1 MKKTAIFEDVVSIMT
16 HDSSTIKDRKGCDPE
31 PFREKITDDMTDDAF
46 LYQVRSYLASF
57 GVIGHVSFGKKKA
70 PNKGFLLRSTDDG
83 LFVEGANEDTGLQ
96 VGDQILALDGSD
108 LGQVAS
114 LQKDY
119 FISKTPERHYRE
131 WADLVSQSTSVTLLR
146 EGIEKTIKV
155 VPSREPIQDQIFW
168 KRLDDEILYLRL
180 DNFMDEG
187 AISRVYQECLPM
199 MTEVKFLLID
209 VRQNGGGTDSLYIP
223 LLHLGLEKDQ
233 GYDSLDGDDDGM
245 EILYTERNV
254 DLRLKD
260 FEDWMQQE
268 EISPETVKLLE
279 DMKEDLIHHRGKG
292 YVPYQ
297 QESEEFFPEVRGG
310 QYPEQIFILSD
321 IYCRS
326 SGDNFVQMMKQ
337 FKKVT
342 VVGRPTLGI
351 LDYSNCCT
359 VDYGDYR
366 LMFPTSRCLSVDQG
380 RGMTDKGVEPDIE
393 IPWTPAHFERDVE
406 VDKCLELIRQSR
418 GTAK

>member
-1 MKKTAIFEDVVSIMT
+1 
-16 HDSSTIKDRKGCDPE
+16 
-31 PFREKITDDMTDDAF
+31 
-46 LYQVRSYLASF
+46 
-57 GVIGHVSFGKKKA
+57 
-70 PNKGFLLRSTDDG
+70 
-83 LFVEGANEDTGLQ
+83 
-96 VGDQILALDGSD
+96 
-108 LGQVAS
+108 
-114 LQKDY
+114 
-119 FISKTPERHYRE
+119 
-131 WADLVSQSTSVTLLR
+131 
-146 EGIEKTIKV
+146 
-155 VPSREPIQDQIFW
+155 
-168 KRLDDEILYLRL
+168 
-180 DNFMDEG
+180 MDEG
-187 AISRVYQECLPM
+187 SLGRLYQECLPM
-199 MTEVKFLLID
+199 MTEVKFLIID
-209 VRQNGGGTDSLYIP
+209 VRRNSGGTDSLYLP

-233 GYDSLDGDDDGM
+233 GYDSLDWDDDGM

-279 DMKEDLIHHRGKG
+279 DMKENLIHHRGKG

-310 QYPEQIFILSD
+310 HYPEQIFILSD
-321 IYCRS
+321 IYCAS

-359 VDYGDYR
+359 VDYDNFC

-380 RGMTDKGVEPDIE
+380 KGMTDQGVLPDIE
-393 IPWTPAHFERDVE
+393 IPWTPSHFERDVDL
-406 VDKCLELIRQSR
+406 DKCLELIHQ
-418 GTAK
+418 GTVK

>member
-1 MKKTAIFEDVVSIMT
+1 M
-16 HDSSTIKDRKGCDPE
+16 
-31 PFREKITDDMTDDAF
+31 
-46 LYQVRSYLASF
+46 
-57 GVIGHVSFGKKKA
+57 
-70 PNKGFLLRSTDDG
+70 
-83 LFVEGANEDTGLQ
+83 
-96 VGDQILALDGSD
+96 
-108 LGQVAS
+108 
-114 LQKDY
+114 
-119 FISKTPERHYRE
+119 
-131 WADLVSQSTSVTLLR
+131 VSQSTSVTLLR
-146 EGIEKTIKV
+146 EGIEKTIEV

-199 MTEVKFLLID
+199 MTEVKFLIID

-223 LLHLGLEKDQ
+223 LLHLALEKDQ
-233 GYDSLDGDDDGM
+233 GYDSLDWDDDGM

-279 DMKEDLIHHRGKG
+279 DMKENLIHHRGKG
-292 YVPYQ
+292 YVTYQ

-310 QYPEQIFILSD
+310 HYPEQIFILSD

-326 SGDNFVQMMKQ
+326 SGDNFVHMMKQ

-359 VDYGDYR
+359 VDYDNFC

-380 RGMTDKGVEPDIE
+380 KGMTDQGVLPDIE
-393 IPWTPAHFERDVE
+393 IPWTPTHFERDVDL
-406 VDKCLELIRQSR
+406 DKCLELIHQ
-418 GTAK
+418 GNVK

>member
-1 MKKTAIFEDVVSIMT
+1 
-16 HDSSTIKDRKGCDPE
+16 
-31 PFREKITDDMTDDAF
+31 
-46 LYQVRSYLASF
+46 
-57 GVIGHVSFGKKKA
+57 
-70 PNKGFLLRSTDDG
+70 
-83 LFVEGANEDTGLQ
+83 
-96 VGDQILALDGSD
+96 
-108 LGQVAS
+108 
-114 LQKDY
+114 
-119 FISKTPERHYRE
+119 
-131 WADLVSQSTSVTLLR
+131 
-146 EGIEKTIKV
+146 
-155 VPSREPIQDQIFW
+155 
-168 KRLDDEILYLRL
+168 
-180 DNFMDEG
+180 MDER

-209 VRQNGGGTDSLYIP
+209 VRHNSGGTDSLYFP

-233 GYDSLDGDDDGM
+233 GYEGIDWDDDGM

-279 DMKEDLIHHRGKG
+279 DMKEDLLRHRGKG
-292 YVPYQ
+292 YVAYKG
-297 QESEEFFPEVRGG
+297 EGEEFFPEVRGSL
-310 QYPEQIFILSD
+310 YPEQIFILSD
-321 IYCRS
+321 IYCAS

-359 VDYGDYR
+359 VDYDNFC

-380 RGMTDKGVEPDIE
+380 KGMTDQGVLPDIE
-393 IPWTPAHFERDVE
+393 IPWTPSHFERDVDL
-406 VDKCLELIRQSR
+406 DKCLELIRQ
-418 GTAK
+418 GNVK

>member
-1 MKKTAIFEDVVSIMT
+1 
-16 HDSSTIKDRKGCDPE
+16 
-31 PFREKITDDMTDDAF
+31 
-46 LYQVRSYLASF
+46 
-57 GVIGHVSFGKKKA
+57 
-70 PNKGFLLRSTDDG
+70 
-83 LFVEGANEDTGLQ
+83 
-96 VGDQILALDGSD
+96 
-108 LGQVAS
+108 
-114 LQKDY
+114 
-119 FISKTPERHYRE
+119 
-131 WADLVSQSTSVTLLR
+131 
-146 EGIEKTIKV
+146 
-155 VPSREPIQDQIFW
+155 
-168 KRLDDEILYLRL
+168 
-180 DNFMDEG
+180 MDEG

-199 MTEVKFLLID
+199 MTEVKFLIID

-223 LLHLGLEKDQ
+223 LLHLALEKDQ
-233 GYDSLDGDDDGM
+233 GYDSLDWDDDGM

-279 DMKEDLIHHRGKG
+279 DMKENLIHHRGKG
-292 YVPYQ
+292 YVTYQ

-310 QYPEQIFILSD
+310 HYPEQIFILSD

-359 VDYGDYR
+359 VDYDNFC

-380 RGMTDKGVEPDIE
+380 KGMTDQGVLPDIE
-393 IPWTPAHFERDVE
+393 IPWTPTHFERDVDL
-406 VDKCLELIRQSR
+406 DKCLELIHQ
-418 GTAK
+418 GTVK

>member
-1 MKKTAIFEDVVSIMT
+1 MDHQLYV
-16 HDSSTIKDRKGCDPE
+16 
-31 PFREKITDDMTDDAF
+31 EKAH
-46 LYQVRSYLASF
+46 A
-57 GVIGHVSFGKKKA
+57 
-70 PNKGFLLRSTDDG
+70 
-83 LFVEGANEDTGLQ
+83 DTGLQ
-96 VGDQILALDGSD
+96 AGDQILGLDGSD
-108 LGQVAS
+108 LEQVAS
-114 LQKDY
+114 LHKDY

-131 WADLVSQSTSVTLLR
+131 WADLVSQSKRVTLLR
-146 EGIEKTIKV
+146 EGVEKTIEV
-155 VPSREPIQDQIFW
+155 APSREPIQDQIFW
-168 KRLDDEILYLRL
+168 KRLDDEILYLCL

-187 AISRVYQECLPM
+187 AISRLYQECLPM

-209 VRQNGGGTDSLYIP
+209 VRQNGGGTDSLYFP
-223 LLHLGLEKDQ
+223 LLHLGLEKGQ
-233 GYDSLDGDDDGM
+233 GYDSLDWDDDGM

-268 EISPETVKLLE
+268 EISSETIKLLE
-279 DMKEDLIHHRGKG
+279 EMKEDLLRYRGKG
-292 YVPYQ
+292 YVLYQ
-297 QESEEFFPEVRGG
+297 QENEEFFPEVRGG

-321 IYCRS
+321 IYCAS

>member
-1 MKKTAIFEDVVSIMT
+1 MRKRAIFEDVVSIMT
-16 HDSSTIKDRKGCDPE
+16 HDSSTIKDQRGCDPE

-108 LGQVAS
+108 LEQVAS
-114 LQKDY
+114 LHKDY

-187 AISRVYQECLPM
+187 AIGRVYQECLPM

-279 DMKEDLIHHRGKG
+279 DMKKDLLRHRGKG
-292 YVPYQ
+292 YVLYQ
-297 QESEEFFPEVRGG
+297 QESEEFFPEVKGG
-310 QYPEQIFILSD
+310 HYPERIFVLSD
-321 IYCRS
+321 IYCGS

-359 VDYGDYR
+359 VDYGDYQ
-366 LMFPTSRCLSVDQG
+366 LMFPTSRCLCVDQG
-380 RGMTDKGVEPDIE
+380 KGMTDQGVLPDIE
-393 IPWTPAHFERDVE
+393 IPWTPSHFERDVDL
-406 VDKCLELIRQSR
+406 DKCLELIHQ
-418 GTAK
+418 GTVK

>member
-16 HDSSTIKDRKGCDPE
+16 HDSSTIKDQRGYDPE
-31 PFREKITDDMTDDAF
+31 PFREKITDDMKDDAF

-57 GVIGHVSFGKKKA
+57 GVIGHVSFGKKKS

-108 LGQVAS
+108 LEQVAS

-131 WADLVSQSTSVTLLR
+131 WADLVSQSTRVTLLR
-146 EGIEKTIKV
+146 EGVEKTIEV

-180 DNFMDEG
+180 DNFMDEV
-187 AISRVYQECLPM
+187 AISQVYQECLPM

-209 VRQNGGGTDSLYIP
+209 VRQNGGGTDSLYLP

-233 GYDSLDGDDDGM
+233 GYDSLDWDDDGM

-254 DLRLKD
+254 DLRLKV

-268 EISPETVKLLE
+268 AISPETVKLLE
-279 DMKEDLIHHRGKG
+279 DMKEELLRHRGKG
-292 YVPYQ
+292 FVPYQ

-359 VDYGDYR
+359 VDYGEYQ
-366 LMFPTSRCLSVDQG
+366 LMFPTSRCLSLDQG
-380 RGMTDKGVEPDIE
+380 KGMTDQGVEPDIE
-393 IPWTPAHFERDVE
+393 VPWSPDHFERDVDL
-406 VDKCLELIRQSR
+406 DKCLELIRQSCE
-418 GTAK
+418 TAR